1 MVVERCHLQV
11 WGGGSAI
18 VFFSF
23 SFQLLIKLAFNY
35 FFKQIYSTINSLNRK
50 PNQPLL
56 CNREQNLKQ
65 MRQMPSATATSQ
77 IEKRSVLFKRPKI
90 VSTVRQ
96 CTWMRQIRL
105 KRIWMRRMPF
115 VPFAL
120 AEMGGKCT
128 APHWGIPPPPLTAIT
143 TTSLPQTIFS
153 PTKLAKLHS
162 SPSLWFFRL
171 CWGWTNWF

>member
-90 VSTVRQ
+90 VSTGRAMHMNATNTPETYLNATNAFCTFCSGWDGRQ
-96 CTWMRQIRL
+96 MHR
-105 KRIWMRRMPF
+105 P
-115 VPFAL
+115 
-120 AEMGGKCT
+120 
-128 APHWGIPPPPLTAIT
+128 
-143 TTSLPQTIFS
+143 SLG
-153 PTKLAKLHS
+153 H
-162 SPSLWFFRL
+162 SPSSLDCHYDHLASSNYFFSD
-171 CWGWTNWF
+171 